1 MTLILSFFLR
11 AISILA
17 TLVTLVSSTIAP
29 PAESF
34 TAKDEAALKT
44 TFSVISDVHMETNNL
59 DRFTTF
65 RKGLQDMNRAK
76 QNDMLLMLG
85 DNTMNAQGTEYL
97 MLYSH
102 LAAYNKLLTIAA
114 MGNHDIN
121 EGENKPE
128 DAIARHNRFLNAYPY
143 SFYYNKAYSYFTSS
157 PADASEDLY
166 YFVVLGSEGAAGT
179 NAYISP
185 EQLAFLAE
193 TVALASASGKP
204 LFVLCHQ
211 PLNNKPG
218 NWWGEGGNL
227 GEQSDAVE
235 AILKSYPGKVFFF
248 SGHLHNAFD
257 SRPTYVTGNIT
268 MVDLPCFTG
277 ESGTGGGQLTG
288 KGYGYQV
295 EVYEDTVLLR
305 GRNFM
310 NGEWAE
316 GLEFSF
322 PAK

>member
-1 MTLILSFFLR
+1 MTTILSFLLR
-11 AISILA
+11 GISAAFAL
-17 TLVTLVSSTIAP
+17 IAMISGALFP
-29 PAESF
+29 PAQSY
-34 TAKDEAALKT
+34 TPKDEAALQLN
-44 TFSVISDVHMETNNL
+44 FSVISDVHMESYTF

-65 RKGLQDMNRAK
+65 RKALQDMGNAK
-76 QNDMLLMLG
+76 VASDALLLLG
-85 DNTMNAQGTEYL
+85 DNTMNAQGTEYF
-97 MLYSH
+97 MLYTH
-102 LAAYNKLLTIAA
+102 LAAYNKAKTTLAA

-128 DAIARHNRFLNAYPY
+128 DSVARHNTFYNAYTGAK
-143 SFYYNKAYSYFTSS
+143 NDKAYYSRVINGYH
-157 PADASEDLY
+157 
-166 YFVVLGSEGAAGT
+166 FVVLGSEGAAGT
-179 NAYISP
+179 NAYLSP
-185 EQLAFLAE
+185 EQLAFLEAAVAE
-193 TVALASASGKP
+193 ASASGKP

-316 GLEFSF
+316 GMEFSF